1 MDRDQSKTPS
11 VRFADTVSRGR
22 NRASVRECPEQW
34 GIPKFAGG
42 EEPTG
47 LFARMRLLTLSEG
60 GKGSIVSLVSKI
72 NFREQNHA
80 FALRGSICLI
90 LEAYCP

>member
-22 NRASVRECPEQW
+22 NRASVRQCPEQW

-42 EEPTG
+42 KEPTG
-47 LFARMRLLTLSEG
+47 LFARMRLLTLKEG
-60 GKGSIVSLVSKI
+60 GKGMAGKI
-72 NFREQNHA
+72 DNPSVLPSACH
-80 FALRGSICLI
+80 LPLHRGG
-90 LEAYCP
+90 